1 MNIAK
6 FLRTPILKTYLRT
19 AASAYSYFSKSPNL
33 KMMTLTVPDN
43 QFLESEGL
51 SFVTWLLDNLREA
64 LAEIKPAISKS
75 CGPMAITSAVAAKLV
90 SSMDSFYL
98 IPVVQV

>member
-6 FLRTPILKTYLRT
+6 FLRTPILKKHLRT
-19 AASAYSYFSKSPNL
+19 AASAYSYFSKSPNH

-43 QFLESEGL
+43 QFRESEGL
-51 SFVTWLLDNLREA
+51 SFVTWSLDNLREA

-75 CGPMAITSAVAAKLV
+75 HGPMAITSAVAAKLV